1 MATIIKG
8 FRAVVLL
15 SVVSLISVLP
25 LIFSRDYFNREKI
38 DVYLFSDH
46 VRWAENIA
54 YDISQMVT
62 IITLTYTI
70 WFLIPERKYKRY
82 AMSFLIISLLSI
94 PGYFL
99 FYSQLVSLVFIPLL
113 IILLYSSY
121 VKNGDEKRNNI
132 R

>member
-82 AMSFLIISLLSI
+82 AMSFLIIALLGV

-113 IILLYSSY
+113 IILLYSNY
-121 VKNGDEKRNNI
+121 VKNGNEKRNNI